1 MKTKINLSLAWKKR
15 VSDHI
20 SYAFIHQF
28 WQEESRN
35 FGGFCAKGQL
45 ISERGSIK
53 HIKAYYYM
61 Y

>member
-1 MKTKINLSLAWKKR
+1 MKKR
-15 VSDHI
+15 EFQFIRI